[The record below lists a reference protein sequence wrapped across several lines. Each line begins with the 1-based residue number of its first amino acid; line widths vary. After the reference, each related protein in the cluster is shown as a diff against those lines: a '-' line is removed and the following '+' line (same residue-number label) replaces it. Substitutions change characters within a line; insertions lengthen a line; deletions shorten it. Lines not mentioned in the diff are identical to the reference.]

1 MAEVS
6 KEELLHIAKL
16 ADLDLKDEE
25 VDQYLDNLKE
35 ILNFANVVNN
45 ANVDGL
51 DITIGANEKKNV
63 FRKDEVVVFEDNE
76 ALLANA
82 PEQERNMFK
91 IPKVIQ

>member
-6 KEELLHIAKL
+6 KEELLHISKL
-16 ADLDLKDEE
+16 ADLNLRDEE
-25 VDQYLDNLKE
+25 VDKYLDNLKE